1 MNLLVNLT
9 LRYSCT
15 TLDLINFIHFVRT
28 EGRFSKQF
36 DRSGNPSEV
45 LNESNEDRFQNWR
58 SVQEL
63 AGVI

>member
-15 TLDLINFIHFVRT
+15 TPDFIHFART

-36 DRSGNPSEV
+36 DRDGNPSEV
-45 LNESNEDRFQNWR
+45 LKESNEDRSQNWR

-63 AGVI
+63 AVVI

>member
-15 TLDLINFIHFVRT
+15 TLDLINFIHFART

-36 DRSGNPSEV
+36 DRDGNPSEV
-45 LNESNEDRFQNWR
+45 LNESNEDRFQNWP